1 MNITTYGNISIYNTE
16 QGGDDWHRLRGQK
29 MTASHA
35 QSIGAGGKGLE
46 TYIASLAANIH
57 ATEGNNKELF
67 SSVDMERGNRL
78 EEGAALAY
86 ELTTGS
92 KVDTVGFVTNLAYEN
107 SGCSP
112 DGLVG
117 DEGLVEIKSPANDTF
132 AKLLYNQEID
142 SKYLWQ
148 MQMQMLIC
156 DRKWCDF
163 VAFNPNFK
171 KDIFIKRIERDPVM
185 QTKLING
192 LAKGNEILKKYEQ
205 IFNS

>member
-16 QGGDDWHRLRGQK
+16 QGSEDWHRLRGQK
-29 MTASHA
+29 MTASA
-35 QSIGAGGKGLE
+35 AYAIKVGGKGLE
-46 TYIASLAANIH
+46 GYIAGIAANIY
-57 ATEGNNKELF
+57 AKEGNDKERF
-67 SSVDMERGNRL
+67 SSADIDRGHRL
-78 EEGAALAY
+78 EEGAVAAY
-86 ELTTGS
+86 ELATGN

-117 DEGLVEIKSPANDTF
+117 NEGLIEIKSPANDTF
-132 AKLLYNQEID
+132 AKLLYTEEVD

-192 LAKGNEILKKYEQ
+192 LAKGNEMLKKYEQ